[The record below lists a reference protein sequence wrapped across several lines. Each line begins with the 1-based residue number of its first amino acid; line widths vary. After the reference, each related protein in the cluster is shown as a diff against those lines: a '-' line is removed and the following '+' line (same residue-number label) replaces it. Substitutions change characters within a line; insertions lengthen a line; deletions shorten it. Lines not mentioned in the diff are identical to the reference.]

1 MRQTQCPN
9 FCAAV
14 GVRHLTFSVNAT
26 FMKQLDKNKIGM
38 SVVLQHDICDR
49 AYLEIKFMNL

>member
-38 SVVLQHDICDR
+38 FLVVQHEESVFFFVTELIW
-49 AYLEIKFMNL
+49 K

>member
-38 SVVLQHDICDR
+38 SVALQHEER
-49 AYLEIKFMNL
+49 AFCVTKLNWK